1 MTAKILHIS
10 DIHFHAGSESDFDPD
25 TPFRD
30 AIVEK
35 VRQSAA
41 EAKFDCIFFTGDV
54 AGRGAQAEY
63 VVAKKW
69 LDNLATVAGCGTGG
83 VYVVPGNHDVD
94 RAVARDVLLV
104 QLAQRAVVEAGEASE
119 RERQLARAMESSDTG
134 PALFRP
140 LANYN
145 DFASS
150 YGCEIGPAERGLW
163 TRFLALDH
171 GYRLKIFGMTSVL
184 FSSCK
189 PAGGDDTRAQNLYV
203 GPPQQVFR
211 HDLGEIV
218 VSLIHHPA
226 DWLLDTVAQERALR
240 DRSVLH
246 FEGHVHDRLVV
257 TNPRHMRFAAGAV
270 SPNRYEASFEP
281 GFNIVQL
288 DVVKEDDDAYFLEVE
303 AQVWAW
309 QDNPG
314 RFRLHLD
321 HGDQNWRHR
330 IPLPAIPAGAAPMM
344 ATDRLP
350 PPAPRETAGMGPAI
364 QRFWELPGSA
374 KARIAGQLDLLTEDE
389 RRLPERYRYTN
400 IFSRAATRGQA
411 EALVEAIR
419 AEGEKA

>member
-10 DIHFHAGSESDFDPD
+10 DIHFHSGSETDYDPD
-25 TPFRD
+25 TPYRD
-30 AIVEK
+30 ALVDK
-35 VRQSAA
+35 VRESAGQ
-41 EAKFDCIFFTGDV
+41 AKFDCIFFTGDI
-54 AGRGAQAEY
+54 AGRGAKAEY
-63 VVAKKW
+63 SIARKW
-69 LDNLATVAGCGTGG
+69 LDNLAAIAGCGTAG
-83 VYVVPGNHDVD
+83 VYMVPGNHDVD
-94 RAVARDVLLV
+94 RAIAREVLVV
-104 QLAQRAVVEAGEASE
+104 QLAQRTVVDAANAAE
-119 RERQLARAMESSDTG
+119 RERQLSRAMESADTG

-145 DFASS
+145 EFAAY
-150 YGCEIGPAERGLW
+150 YGCEIGPAERGVW
-163 TRFLALDH
+163 ARFLALDH

-203 GPPQQVFR
+203 GPPQQVLR
-211 HDLGEIV
+211 HEKGEIV

-226 DWLLDTVAQERALR
+226 DWLIDTAAQERALR

-257 TNPRHMRFAAGAV
+257 TGAGRMRFAAGAA
-270 SPNRYEASFEP
+270 SPNRYEAGFEP

-288 DVVKEDDDAYFLEVE
+288 DIVRGDREAYFLDVE

-330 IPLPAIPAGAAPMM
+330 IPLPAIPAGAVPMM

-364 QRFWELPGSA
+364 QRFWELSGSA
-374 KARIAGQLDLLTEDE
+374 KGRIARQLDLLTDDE

-400 IFSRAATRGQA
+400 IFSRAAARGQV

-419 AEGEKA
+419 AEGERA